1 MTIPSIKKDV
11 APGSHSDSEN
21 YRGRATFH
29 LVIISIAVVI
39 IASLKLANLLTTA
52 EVSASRFHAPPLGTK
67 YRWSE
72 HQTTA
77 VIVIRHGCHFC
88 KDSLPFYSK
97 LLTIESHVKSQ
108 CHVIFVMPGDEI
120 VSKGDLPGSAGR
132 DQVFYSIPL
141 EALGVAG
148 TPTLLMVDR
157 SGRVDRAWQGELK
170 LADQWRVINLM
181 N

>member
-1 MTIPSIKKDV
+1 MTIPSIKTDV
-11 APGSHSDSEN
+11 ALGSLPDSEN
-21 YRGRATFH
+21 YRGRATIY

-52 EVSASRFHAPPLGTK
+52 EVSASQFHAPPLGTK

-88 KDSLPFYSK
+88 KDSLPFYSR
-97 LLTIESHVKSQ
+97 LLAIESHANSR
-108 CHVIFVMPGDEI
+108 CHVIFVMPDDEI
-120 VSKGDLPGSAGR
+120 VSRGDLPGSAGR
-132 DQVFYSIPL
+132 DRVFYSIPL

-157 SGRVDRAWQGELK
+157 SGRVDRAWQGQLK
-170 LADQWRVINLM
+170 VADQWRVVNVM